1 MNSMEICRC
10 LNDVITD
17 VEKQNNIIIRAR
29 TTSGT
34 LVLIDLYKLK
44 NNPRL
49 EGAEVFKM
57 LFGISDTNPFG
68 RFPMEKDAEGCLTI
82 LRELQISSNQWYVF
96 NVFLNTGSVPGY
108 DDYKLGK
115 DYKYKSVSSNIETLQ
130 EICTK
135 LGGLPSFDS
144 FRENFYKDEV
154 VEIIFNDPKNPEE
167 DNKNKYQWRRVRATG
182 PSSAV
187 HPLAN
192 QGWSCA
198 STITVEEGQCSYL
211 YHNYRR
217 DWNFTNE

>member
-1 MNSMEICRC
+1 MMSSQMSKN
-10 LNDVITD
+10 
-17 VEKQNNIIIRAR
+17 KII
-29 TTSGT
+29 
-34 LVLIDLYKLK
+34 LFDLYKLK

>member
-17 VEKQNNIIIRAR
+17 VEKQNNIITRAR

-68 RFPMEKDAEGCLTI
+68 RFPMEKDEEGCLTI
-82 LRELQISSNQWYVF
+82 LRDLQITSKQWYVF

-115 DYKYKSVSSNIETLQ
+115 VYKYNSVSSNIETLQ

-135 LGGLPSFDS
+135 LGGLPSFDV
-144 FRENFYKDEV
+144 FRENFYKDEA
-154 VEIIFNDPKNPEE
+154 EEKIMFDPKNPEE
-167 DNKNKYQWRRVRATG
+167 DNKSKYQWQRVRATG
-182 PSSAV
+182 SNSAA
-187 HPLAN
+187 PPAN

-198 STITVEEGQCSYL
+198 STVNVAEGRCNYS

-217 DWNFTNE
+217 NWDFTNE